1 MDRILAGAETK
12 SLLIVIAQL
21 TDKVRQVFLDE
32 RAGVTVL
39 KGEGGYSNK
48 RQRVVMCVT
57 GKRESEKLQEKI
69 RDADNNALVIVIE
82 TQHVTGKQFAR
93 LI

>member
-1 MDRILAGAETK
+1 
-12 SLLIVIAQL
+12 
-21 TDKVRQVFLDE
+21 
-32 RAGVTVL
+32 
-39 KGEGGYSNK
+39 
-48 RQRVVMCVT
+48 MCVT